1 MSSADSSTPTKR
13 SAADAAHAISP
24 YASKLPNLA
33 SPAKDTLSE
42 GDANGDR
49 FLLKQI
55 TTGGESDPTHIKALR
70 VYLKRVQT
78 KAQHAN
84 RAMKSE
90 TLFQDGCQISS
101 LTDFV
106 DRFVEKH
113 SDLTFSELKTV
124 NLRKGNGAWKLFHV
138 ATNIPPHFR
147 IREDLRSPEVL
158 TRLCDEQNDQLGKR
172 IEKVKRDGHVDIVT
186 GEIKKSGPFLA
197 YTTEMDE
204 GEQNHTVVIYR
215 GVVRKDLDAHPR
227 YIKKGTVIKDV
238 YSDSQA
244 AFKEGSK
251 PPWKVAS
258 LFKGIE
264 GGPFSRAFPTWR
276 DAHFKQRI
284 LKIKTTIASELK
296 ELNRGKGMGEEVE
309 ELSSI
314 KKEKNKVKLVSARTA
329 FKKSWRTRRKASQSS
344 CEAGFFACQAASLSR
359 KRCFSR

>member
-1 MSSADSSTPTKR
+1 MSSAGSSTPTKR
-13 SAADAAHAISP
+13 SAADAGHTISP
-24 YASKLPNLA
+24 YASKLPKLA
-33 SPAKDTLSE
+33 SPSKDTLSE
-42 GDANGDR
+42 GDADGDR
-49 FLLKQI
+49 FLLQQMI
-55 TTGGESDPTHIKALR
+55 TGCESDPTHIKALYG

-78 KAQHAN
+78 KAEHSN
-84 RAMKSE
+84 SAMESE

-106 DRFVEKH
+106 GRFVEKR

-124 NLRKGNGAWKLFHV
+124 NLRNGNGAWKLFHV

-158 TRLCDEQNDQLGKR
+158 TRLCDQQNDQLGKR
-172 IEKVKRDGHVDIVT
+172 IERVKGQGHVDTVT

-258 LFKGIE
+258 LFKGVE
-264 GGPFSRAFPTWR
+264 GGPFSKAFPTWG
-276 DAHFKQRI
+276 DTHFKERI
-284 LKIKTTIASELK
+284 LKIKDTIAWVKRSR
-296 ELNRGKGMGEEVE
+296 NRGKGMGEEVE
-309 ELSSI
+309 ELSNI
-314 KKEKNKVKLVSARTA
+314 KNYKNKVKLVTPLTA
-329 FKKSWRTRRKASQSS
+329 FKKRLVDPKDG
-344 CEAGFFACQAASLSR
+344 EVFIL
-359 KRCFSR
+359 

>member
-1 MSSADSSTPTKR
+1 MSSAGSSTPTKR

-24 YASKLPNLA
+24 YASKLPKLA
-33 SPAKDTLSE
+33 SPGKDTLSE
-42 GDANGDR
+42 GDADGDR
-49 FLLKQI
+49 SMI
-55 TTGGESDPTHIKALR
+55 TGFEADPSRYIKALYG
-70 VYLKRVQT
+70 VYLIKLSMQT

-84 RAMKSE
+84 SATESE

-147 IREDLRSPEVL
+147 IRDDLRSPEVL

-227 YIKKGTVIKDV
+227 YIKKDTVIKDV

-258 LFKGIE
+258 LFKGVE
-264 GGPFSRAFPTWR
+264 GGPFSKAFPTWG
-276 DAHFKQRI
+276 DTHFKERI
-284 LKIKTTIASELK
+284 LKIKDTIAWVKRSR
-296 ELNRGKGMGEEVE
+296 NRGKGMGEEVE
-309 ELSSI
+309 ELSNI
-314 KKEKNKVKLVSARTA
+314 KNYKNKVKLVTPLTA
-329 FKKSWRTRRKASQSS
+329 FKKRLVDPKDG
-344 CEAGFFACQAASLSR
+344 EVFIL
-359 KRCFSR
+359 